1 LGIFAAAAGE
11 TNLTGS
17 KVEFGRKKK
26 NCHLLPTFVKLQ
38 LIFFILTRITTTLY
52 LPH

>member
-26 NCHLLPTFVKLQ
+26 KKGQCFAYLCQ
-38 LIFFILTRITTTLY
+38 LATSPFFFF
-52 LPH
+52 